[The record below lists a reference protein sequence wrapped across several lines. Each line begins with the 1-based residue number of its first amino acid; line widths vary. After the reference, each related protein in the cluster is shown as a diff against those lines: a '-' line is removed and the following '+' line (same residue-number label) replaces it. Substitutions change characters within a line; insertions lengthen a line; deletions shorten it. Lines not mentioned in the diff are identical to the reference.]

1 MKSVVFTSATM
12 AVRDDFSHFDHAV
25 GLDRLPASMHKDV
38 RLDLSFDYDKS
49 MSVIVTKDMPAPND
63 SNYLDALVELLC
75 SVHRS
80 MDGSVLTLF
89 TNRRDMERVYT
100 ALEPRLTKVGL
111 ALVCQERGSSPRRLR
126 QQFLAEKR
134 TSLLALRS
142 FWEGFDATGDTLRCV
157 VIPKL
162 PFASPNDPIVRERD
176 LREGPRVVALLTARG
191 GYLGEAGCGR
201 LIRTS
206 SDQGVLVLADSRV
219 VQKRYGRAF
228 TVRYPQRA

>member
-1 MKSVVFTSATM
+1 
-12 AVRDDFSHFDHAV
+12 
-25 GLDRLPASMHKDV
+25 
-38 RLDLSFDYDKS
+38 
-49 MSVIVTKDMPAPND
+49 
-63 SNYLDALVELLC
+63 
-75 SVHRS
+75 
-80 MDGSVLTLF
+80 
-89 TNRRDMERVYT
+89 MERVY
-100 ALEPRLTKVGL
+100 AELEPRLTKVGL

-126 QQFLAEKR
+126 QQFLSEKR

-176 LREGPRVVALLTARG
+176 LREDRAWWRYSLP
-191 GYLGEAGCGR
+191 EAVISVKQAAGR

-206 SDQGVLVLADSRV
+206 SDCGVLVLADSRV

-228 TVRYPQRA
+228 TGSLPSKSVTTLEMQNVGRYIEMWRSTHER